1 MFKQHRVFLLLLVIL
16 TIAAPAAFGLDYVP
30 GEVIVR
36 YKGQR
41 GADAPTRIQS
51 KAHSSGMLLK
61 NSWSHINMQH
71 YQIKPGMGSV
81 AEKIEELSRDP
92 EVLYAEPNY
101 ILNKASVEEPKT
113 EVFQR
118 SDLNSFLQVT
128 AQSGSFGMTSAAIQA
143 VQAWSE
149 LSSGGDETVVAVID
163 TGVDYTH
170 SVFAESGAIWSN
182 PSEIADNGIDDD
194 GNGFIDDIR
203 GWNFAYN
210 SNDPIDDDG
219 HGTHVAG
226 TILGVGQDIFADPLS
241 AAKIRIMPLKFLDN
255 NGSGTTA
262 AAIQAINYAVN
273 NGAKVLNN
281 SWGGGSYSAAL
292 LEAIAYSYD
301 KNAIFVAAAG
311 NAGTNNDQY
320 PMYPAG
326 YDIPN
331 VLAVAAS
338 TDVDNLAYFS
348 NYGRITVDIGSPGVS
363 ILSTLPSDTFGYSSG
378 TSMAT
383 PFVAGVAALIA
394 HESPT
399 MTGYQIRTIIL
410 AAADAKSGLSS
421 KVVTNGRLNV
431 LNSVLSAKSTPVSSA
446 KPDYNVDL
454 SPEDRSISSSLGS
467 NGGGGCGRIAL
478 IGRGTGTGSWG
489 VSVGFLVLFLM
500 PLLVFYIL
508 RWYRSSD
515 SHNSR
520 RFDRFQ
526 IDTSVLI
533 KVGGRE
539 LEGSV
544 SCISLGGLKMDIG
557 TMLAQGGVVSMKIS
571 SPDGREVIDVE
582 GKVVWSE
589 NQRSYGIQFTDENKA
604 SSIQKIAQW
613 SSALVKI

>member
-1 MFKQHRVFLLLLVIL
+1 
-16 TIAAPAAFGLDYVP
+16 
-30 GEVIVR
+30 
-36 YKGQR
+36 
-41 GADAPTRIQS
+41 
-51 KAHSSGMLLK
+51 
-61 NSWSHINMQH
+61 
-71 YQIKPGMGSV
+71 
-81 AEKIEELSRDP
+81 
-92 EVLYAEPNY
+92 
-101 ILNKASVEEPKT
+101 
-113 EVFQR
+113 
-118 SDLNSFLQVT
+118 
-128 AQSGSFGMTSAAIQA
+128 
-143 VQAWSE
+143 
-149 LSSGGDETVVAVID
+149 
-163 TGVDYTH
+163 
-170 SVFAESGAIWSN
+170 
-182 PSEIADNGIDDD
+182 
-194 GNGFIDDIR
+194 
-203 GWNFAYN
+203 
-210 SNDPIDDDG
+210 
-219 HGTHVAG
+219 
-226 TILGVGQDIFADPLS
+226 
-241 AAKIRIMPLKFLDN
+241 
-255 NGSGTTA
+255 
-262 AAIQAINYAVN
+262 
-273 NGAKVLNN
+273 
-281 SWGGGSYSAAL
+281 
-292 LEAIAYSYD
+292 
-301 KNAIFVAAAG
+301 
-311 NAGTNNDQY
+311 
-320 PMYPAG
+320 MYPAG